1 MAGLIFGVEPREV
14 GMDVKDVEG
23 RFAAATSLD
32 DQIDQL
38 FLAMQ
43 NYGFDTL
50 IYDYTPGRY
59 DLSGQLIIPTVL
71 ELRNVDETMRDY
83 WCQRGY
89 FRHDPVQH
97 VALSTTGP
105 FFWNYDPKAK
115 TLIHAFMN
123 EETVPVAEFLWE
135 RGLTAGVTVP
145 IHLPGGDYATVTGIR
160 AGDPVRLERDVQ
172 LCMGDFNLVAHLFQR
187 TAALRIGRERALSS
201 LPRLTAREREC
212 LRYSAEGYSA
222 KEISRLIDR
231 AVPTVVMHLN
241 AATRKLGARNRTQAV
256 ARAAHLRM
264 FDQPRA

>member
-1 MAGLIFGVEPREV
+1 
-14 GMDVKDVEG
+14 MDVTGIEE

-32 DQIDQL
+32 LQIDEL

-43 NYGFDTL
+43 GYGFDTL

-59 DLSGQLIIPTVL
+59 DLSGELMIPTVL
-71 ELRNVDETMRDY
+71 ELRNVDEAMRDY

-97 VALSTTGP
+97 VALGTTAP
-105 FFWNYDPKAK
+105 FFWNYDPKAQ

-160 AGDPVRLERDVQ
+160 AGDPVRLERDVR
-172 LCMGDFNLVAHLFQR
+172 LCMGDFSLVAHLFQR
-187 TAALRIGRERALSS
+187 TAAVRIAGEQALSR
-201 LPRLTAREREC
+201 LPRLTMREREC

-231 AVPTVVMHLN
+231 SVPTVVMHLN
-241 AATRKLGARNRTQAV
+241 AAARKLGARNRTQAV

-264 FDQPRA
+264 FDQPRG

>member
-1 MAGLIFGVEPREV
+1 
-14 GMDVKDVEG
+14 MDVTGIED

-32 DQIDQL
+32 LQIDEL

-43 NYGFDTL
+43 DYGFDTL

-59 DLSGQLIIPTVL
+59 DLSGELMIPTVL
-71 ELRNVDETMRDY
+71 ELRNVDESMRDY
-83 WCQRGY
+83 WCRRGY

-97 VALSTTGP
+97 VALGTTAP
-105 FFWNYDPKAK
+105 FFWNYDPKAQ
-115 TLIHAFMN
+115 TLIHAFMS
-123 EETVPVAEFLWE
+123 EETAPVAEFLWE

-160 AGDPVRLERDVQ
+160 AGDPVRLERDVR
-172 LCMGDFNLVAHLFQR
+172 LCMGDFSLIAHLFQR
-187 TAALRIGRERALSS
+187 SAALRIASEQGLSG
-201 LPRLTAREREC
+201 LPRLTMREREC

-231 AVPTVVMHLN
+231 SVPTVVMHLN

-264 FDQPRA
+264 FDQPRG

>member
-1 MAGLIFGVEPREV
+1 MSI
-14 GMDVKDVEG
+14 G

-105 FFWNYDPKAK
+105 FFWNYDPRRRRLF
-115 TLIHAFMN
+115 TL
-123 EETVPVAEFLWE
+123 
-135 RGLTAGVTVP
+135 
-145 IHLPGGDYATVTGIR
+145 
-160 AGDPVRLERDVQ
+160 
-172 LCMGDFNLVAHLFQR
+172 
-187 TAALRIGRERALSS
+187 S
-201 LPRLTAREREC
+201 
-212 LRYSAEGYSA
+212 
-222 KEISRLIDR
+222 
-231 AVPTVVMHLN
+231 
-241 AATRKLGARNRTQAV
+241 
-256 ARAAHLRM
+256 
-264 FDQPRA
+264 